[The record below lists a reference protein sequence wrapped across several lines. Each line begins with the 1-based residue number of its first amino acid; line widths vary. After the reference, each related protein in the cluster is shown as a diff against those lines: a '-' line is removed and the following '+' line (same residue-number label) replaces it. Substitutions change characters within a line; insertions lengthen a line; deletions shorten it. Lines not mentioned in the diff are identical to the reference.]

1 MIKFPA
7 LVMARDLL
15 QHGDEEA
22 GRAAR
27 RVIVTLAAIEQA
39 HVVYQEMLPPSVRE
53 EVFRGVPLDVLAALL
68 DEPGRSARLVFM
80 LYTLKSILA
89 VWKGEDARYALSL
102 KDFAATVRALWLE
115 ALEGCWE
122 TVTDEDR
129 LNAWRLCYLL
139 AHADLGGDPELA
151 RHRPI
156 TGKPSTAVK
165 QAFGWT

>member
-39 HVVYQEMLPPSVRE
+39 HVIYQEMLPPSVRE

-68 DEPGRSARLVFM
+68 DEPGRSARLVG
-80 LYTLKSILA
+80 LIVALQLQVGA
-89 VWKGEDARYALSL
+89 VMVFHLRQIVGYPCGLDL
-102 KDFAATVRALWLE
+102 VR
-115 ALEGCWE
+115 
-122 TVTDEDR
+122 
-129 LNAWRLCYLL
+129 
-139 AHADLGGDPELA
+139 
-151 RHRPI
+151 
-156 TGKPSTAVK
+156 
-165 QAFGWT
+165 Q